1 MNITG
6 SFIASSRIVA
16 NIGAPSSIT
25 RSCLDGRPVAT
36 TTTTTTTTTRRTR
49 LSRQYEAGI
58 GRWHALGRLTN
69 KTMMI
74 PCASVPAQLDNNNNN
89 NNNSSNSSQQSEEQ
103 DRQETALQEAERG
116 VGVKI
121 IGVGN
126 RGISVLKRLIL
137 GGQLQS
143 AECWAVDSDPK
154 VLEAVCRDS
163 DRILPVLV
171 SKEGTSSASSSS
183 PINADDLQRLIGR
196 GASDAGGR
204 GNIGAGDGGVAFVL
218 APAAALPGGPD
229 CLLELVSSLKAG
241 GHFTVAAITRPFGF
255 EGPVKMGQA
264 DTLVGALDKS
274 AHLVAVM
281 EQEVLL
287 QAFGEVA
294 QLTVAEASEIADA
307 ALEHSVHSVMQA
319 VCAREVLKS
328 SRGALMW
335 HGRDLRHYKRL
346 LSPPLQQLLTCPGT
360 AVLGRGLASMPATA
374 AANMGS
380 KGAEALLHLASD
392 AVRAAAESPF
402 LDGALED
409 ASAVLCCLR
418 MPAPDQEFSPGS
430 TTTIDLFT
438 FESLQTPEGERAA
451 TRKATQAA
459 AGALRSMTGAVCDD
473 FVLCTDHRVPTT
485 TNNHV
490 VEVEATLLVLRPPA
504 TSQSAQKN
512 RNKKEALAAASVGVG
527 VRGGGART
535 AAAASPPTPT
545 ATMPPPPPSSSSL
558 LNAASPTS
566 TSKTQRLPY
575 TSWNMLSAMAGGAKP
590 GSSSATKPPSP
601 KTTTQPP
608 RQPVVGGRSL
618 FGNIPT
624 SKAPMVNTNITGNGN
639 DNATTATITTKGRA
653 QPWSPSSSPA
663 APAAASAPTSPLQGP
678 AQIPIVVR
686 RPIKPGQSEE
696 ILQSYS
702 TADNDNADIAASNTN
717 TTTNTTGNDRVTVG
731 DVLADSLTAQSLDL
745 SLAAAKWRMQ
755 QRTDSYSQRRLIV
768 WEVDELEPW
777 EMEEKEGD
785 GGYGGE
791 YDGNGDGGEE
801 ETTMGIPGG
810 GFVASLFG
818 GKGKKKRRE
827 VDIKKRVSGVLA
839 QDRDEAWEEE
849 EGRNY

>member
-1 MNITG
+1 M
-6 SFIASSRIVA
+6 
-16 NIGAPSSIT
+16 
-25 RSCLDGRPVAT
+25 
-36 TTTTTTTTTRRTR
+36 
-49 LSRQYEAGI
+49 
-58 GRWHALGRLTN
+58 
-69 KTMMI
+69 KI
-74 PCASVPAQLDNNNNN
+74 PCASAAALLDDNT
-89 NNNSSNSSQQSEEQ
+89 NNNSSNSSQQSEQQE
-103 DRQETALQEAERG
+103 RQETALQEAERG

-163 DRILPVLV
+163 DRIQPVLV
-171 SKEGTSSASSSS
+171 SKEGTSSSSSS
-183 PINADDLQRLIGR
+183 PINADDLKRLIGR

-218 APAAALPGGPD
+218 APAAALPGGAD

-241 GHFTVAAITRPFGF
+241 GHFTVAAITQPFGF
-255 EGPVKMGQA
+255 EGPLKMGQA
-264 DTLVGALDKS
+264 DTLVGALDEI

-294 QLTVAEASEIADA
+294 QLTVAEATEIANA

-319 VCAREVLKS
+319 VCSREVLKS

-374 AANMGS
+374 AANMGG

-430 TTTIDLFT
+430 TTDSSTTTIGLFK
-438 FESLQTPEGERAA
+438 FDSLQTSEGERAA

-459 AGALRSMTGAVCDD
+459 AGALRSMTGAVCDE
-473 FVLCTDHRVPTT
+473 FVLCTGHRAPTT

-490 VEVEATLLVLRPPA
+490 VEVEATLLVLRAPA
-504 TSQSAQKN
+504 TSQSAQQN
-512 RNKKEALAAASVGVG
+512 RNKKAFAAASVGVG
-527 VRGGGART
+527 VGRGART
-535 AAAASPPTPT
+535 ATAAGQPT
-545 ATMPPPPPSSSSL
+545 ATTTMPPPPPSSQ
-558 LNAASPTS
+558 SPSNVTYS
-566 TSKTQRLPY
+566 TTTTSKTQRLPA

-590 GSSSATKPPSP
+590 GSSSATKPPP
-601 KTTTQPP
+601 QKTTTQPP
-608 RQPVVGGRSL
+608 RQPVVVGRSL
-618 FGNIPT
+618 FGNTPT
-624 SKAPMVNTNITGNGN
+624 SNAPMVNTNTAGNGS
-639 DNATTATITTKGRA
+639 DTATTTTTTTGRA
-653 QPWSPSSSPA
+653 PPSASSSSAAATAAAA
-663 APAAASAPTSPLQGP
+663 APISPLQGP
-678 AQIPIVVR
+678 VQIPVVVR

-696 ILQSYS
+696 ILQNMS
-702 TADNDNADIAASNTN
+702 ADDDDNADIAAS
-717 TTTNTTGNDRVTVG
+717 TTTTPTTTTTTITDRVTVG

-745 SLAAAKWRMQ
+745 PPAAAKWRMQ

-777 EMEEKEGD
+777 EMEEEEGD
-785 GGYGGE
+785 SGYGEE
-791 YDGNGDGGEE
+791 YDGNDDGGEE
-801 ETTMGIPGG
+801 GTTMMGIPGS
-810 GFVASLFG
+810 GFVSSLFG

-839 QDRDEAWEEE
+839 QDRDEAWKEE